1 MQTPLRRSL
10 PRAVLVAL
18 RPKQWIKNLLLFAA
32 LIFSSGWK
40 DSGHIQ
46 ASILSFIT
54 FCLLSSTGYVYNDLG
69 DAEADRKHPSKRFRP
84 IANGDL
90 SPRGAWVTMVLCMA
104 TALGLAWSINIP
116 FLIVAILYFAT
127 TLSYSTFFKHYVI
140 LDVMFLASC
149 YIWRAVAGAVAIAVT
164 TSPWLLV
171 CTAFFAL
178 FLGFNKRRGELALL
192 DGRVPGTRKALAHYS
207 PAMLQEFQAITTSG
221 TILSYALYTVV
232 GSPKSPWLLLTMPC
246 VLYGIFRYIYLMDQ
260 KGEGSAPDETL
271 LRDRPLFVTCA
282 VYLVVAVLVMWLA
295 PDAHPASSGLA
306 DNPLLR

>member
-10 PRAVLVAL
+10 PRAVFVAL

-32 LIFSSGWK
+32 LIFSSGW
-40 DSGHIQ
+40 GNPVQLQ
-46 ASILSFIT
+46 AAFLSFVA
-54 FCLLSSTGYVYNDLG
+54 FCLLSSTGYVFNDLG
-69 DAEADRKHPSKRFRP
+69 DAESDRKHPTKRFRP

-90 SPRGAWVTMVLCMA
+90 SPTAAWCTMAGCMA
-104 TALGLAWSINIP
+104 IALSLSWYINLH
-116 FLIVAILYFAT
+116 FLVAALLYFAT
-127 TLSYSTFFKHYVI
+127 TLSYSKIFKHYVI

-149 YIWRAVAGAVAIAVT
+149 YLWRAVAGAVAIQVA

-192 DGRVPGTRKALAHYS
+192 EGRVPGTRKALAHYS
-207 PAMLQEFQAITTSG
+207 PGMLQEFQAITTSG
-221 TILSYALYTVV
+221 TILSYALYTVM
-232 GSPKSPWLLLTMPC
+232 GSSKSPWLLLTMPL

-271 LRDRPLFVTCA
+271 LRDWPLLITCILYVIVAIA
-282 VYLVVAVLVMWLA
+282 VVFLA
-295 PDAHPASSGLA
+295 PDVHGAGL
-306 DNPLLR
+306 